1 MKYLA
6 FDIEAANGYKQ
17 YSICSIGIVVSD
29 TKFNILHR
37 ENVWINPKTKYN
49 LNGTRKNVG
58 IDLHLDKKLLD
69 SSPDFSQVYGKIC
82 KLLTDKD
89 TVVIGHAVDSDVRM
103 LNETCKH
110 YKLPSINF
118 NFVCSQLLYKLYKG
132 DKEVKALNKIA
143 ADLQLNYRE
152 HNSEDDAW
160 MSLMTVKYLVEQT
173 DQSLEQLLA
182 TYQIRIGSNHNFEIV
197 RPASLLEQVSKK
209 SVTKVA
215 IDKIKAYAAKVK
227 VQSNQHKGKVFA
239 LARSIELD
247 ESLAMPAIYQI
258 VSGGGKYTTKLNKSN
273 YYVAAPTQTAQDVNR
288 ERFVN
293 QLVEDG
299 LCQVI
304 TLNQLLPTEKD
315 CD

>member
-58 IDLHLDKKLLD
+58 IDLHLDKQLLD
-69 SSPDFSQVYGKIC
+69 SSPDFSQVYDKI
-82 KLLTDKD
+82 KALLTDEEV
-89 TVVIGHAVDSDVRM
+89 VVIGHAVDSDVRM

-110 YKLPSINF
+110 YRLPSINF
-118 NFVCSQLLYKLYKG
+118 NFICSQLLYKMYKG

-143 ADLQLNYRE
+143 ADLSLDYRE

-160 MSLMTVKYLVEQT
+160 MSLMTIKYLCEQT
-173 DQSLEQLLA
+173 NQTLDQLLD
-182 TYQIRIGSNHNFEIV
+182 TYQIRVGSNTNFAIV
-197 RPASLLEQVSKK
+197 RPASLLEQISKK

-215 IDKIKAYAAKVK
+215 TEKIKAYAASIKPTSKVFDG
-227 VQSNQHKGKVFA
+227 VVFA

-247 ESLAMPAIYQI
+247 EAFSTPAIFKI
-258 VSGGGKYTTKLNKSN
+258 ASGSGKYTTKLNKCN
-273 YYVAAPTQTAQDVNR
+273 VYVANNSQTAQDIAR
-288 ERFVN
+288 EKFVN
-293 QLVEDG
+293 QLVEQG
-299 LCQVI
+299 FCKVV
-304 TLNQLLPTEKD
+304 TLNQLLQTENN

>member
-17 YSICSIGIVVSD
+17 YSICSIGIVISD
-29 TKFNILHR
+29 TQFNILHR

-69 SSPDFSQVYGKIC
+69 SSPDFSQVYQRITS
-82 KLLTDKD
+82 LLTDKD
-89 TVVIGHAVDSDVRM
+89 VVVIGHAVDSDVRM

-118 NFVCSQLLYKLYKG
+118 NFVCSQLLYKMYKG
-132 DKEVKALNKIA
+132 EKEVKALNKIA
-143 ADLQLNYRE
+143 GELALNYRE

-160 MSLMTVKYLVEQT
+160 MSLMTVKYLCQQT
-173 DQSLEQLLA
+173 GKTLDQLLD
-182 TYQIRIGSNHNFEIV
+182 TYQIRIGSNNNFEIV

-209 SVTKVA
+209 NVTKVA
-215 IDKIKAYAAKVK
+215 TDKIKAYANTVK
-227 VQSNQHKGKVFA
+227 VTSNVHKGKVFS

-247 ESLAMPAIYQI
+247 ETFSIPAIYQI
-258 VSGGGKYTTKLNKSN
+258 ASGGGKYTTKLNKSN
-273 YYVAAPTQTAQDVNR
+273 VYVANVTQTAQDVAR

-293 QLVEDG
+293 QLVQDG
-299 LCQVI
+299 LCQII
-304 TLNQLLPTEKD
+304 TINQLLQTENN